1 MNLNTLELDIEASQG
16 VYEVEHHLIIEIDGA
31 YLLDAIDTMSLAYY
45 PELIKSVQGSGDY
58 LIFTCACGVADCAG
72 WEKVG
77 VTHEEEIVAWD
88 FSFNE
93 ITYAFR
99 FDKNFNIGE
108 IQRLVFEVELNK
120 YEIEPKHVIE
130 PMG

>member
-1 MNLNTLELDIEASQG
+1 MELNTLELDIEASQG

-31 YLLDAIDTMSLAYY
+31 NFLDAIDPLSLAYY
-45 PELIKSVQGSGDY
+45 PELIKTVQGSGDF

-72 WEKVG
+72 WEKVS
-77 VTHEEEIVAWD
+77 VRHEEEIVRWD
-88 FSFNE
+88 FSYNGN
-93 ITYAFR
+93 TYAFR
-99 FDKNFNIGE
+99 FDKNFYIGE
-108 IQRLVFEVELNK
+108 IQRLIFEVELHT